1 MLLLSRSATSHKVN
15 LMTKRILESKTLE
28 KEARERLALSPLRL
42 GKTRFA
48 DSGKSTYGN
57 SQSQPNTS
65 GS

>member
-28 KEARERLALSPLRL
+28 KEARERLRTSPLRL
-42 GKTRFA
+42 GKTQFA
-48 DSGKSTYGN
+48 EGKPTYGN